1 MAEYMFGSG
10 TAIGKRTDVANTQ
23 PALLGVL
30 QDITLDISRKIEGL
44 LGQYVSPV
52 AFGGGE
58 LSIKGKAK
66 FGRFQATQLNNLFL
80 NGTQTAASGQE
91 MATAESGTV
100 SAAAVTVANGATFVE
115 DLGVFNAATGVQLQ
129 PVTSSPATGVS
140 YVPGAAGVG
149 TYSFN
154 AGDNATAYLF
164 YYTYTVTTEQ
174 KIVLA
179 NQLMG
184 PVPNFKLCIKE
195 SFVVFGVTKNFFLQ
209 LNNCVSEKLALNFTN
224 SKFTIP
230 EMDFIA
236 GADAANNVGTIS
248 MTE

>member
-1 MAEYMFGSG
+1 MAEYIFGSG
-10 TAIGKRTDVANTQ
+10 TVIGKRTDIANTM

-30 QDITLDISRKIEGL
+30 QDVTLDFSRKIEAL

-66 FGRFQATQLNNLFL
+66 FGRFQATQFNNLFL
-80 NGTQTAASGQE
+80 NGAQTAASGQE
-91 MATAESGTV
+91 MTTGEAGTV
-100 SAAAVTVANGATFVE
+100 AAAAVTVANGATFVE
-115 DLGVFNAATGVQLQ
+115 DMGVFNALTGVQLQ
-129 PVTSSPATGVS
+129 PVASGPVAGVS
-140 YVPGAAGVG
+140 YVAGAPGVG

-154 AGDNATAYLF
+154 ATDNGVSYLF

-174 KIVLA
+174 KIVLP

-184 PVPNFKLCIKE
+184 PVPNFKLCLKE
-195 SFVVFGVTKNFFLQ
+195 SFTVFGVNKNLFIQ
-209 LNNCVSEKLALNFTN
+209 LNNCVSEKLALGFTN
-224 SKFTIP
+224 TKFSIP
-230 EMDFIA
+230 EMDIMA
-236 GADAANNVGTIS
+236 GADAANNIGIIS